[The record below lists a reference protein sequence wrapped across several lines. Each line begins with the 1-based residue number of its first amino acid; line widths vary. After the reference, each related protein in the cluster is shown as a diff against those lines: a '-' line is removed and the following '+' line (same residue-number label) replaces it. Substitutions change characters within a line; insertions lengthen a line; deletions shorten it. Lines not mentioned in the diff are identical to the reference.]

1 MGTEFM
7 QTAACYLDNCIIA
20 DMRWKFDGRLVFE
33 ATADMIVYSYD
44 IIILFLK

>member
-20 DMRWKFDGRLVFE
+20 DMGWKLDGRDVFE
-33 ATADMIVYSYD
+33 ATADMMSIAM
-44 IIILFLK
+44 ILLFYF